1 MKSLPTYSIP
11 LTDGAWEVP
20 DAPVINE
27 IEKSV
32 KSYYAVNIYLLKKI
46 FIFILFI
53 ETNNKKFDEKTENST
68 S

>member
-32 KSYYAVNIYLLKKI
+32 KSYYAVNIYLLKKFLI
-46 FIFILFI
+46 LIFILHR
-53 ETNNKKFDEKTENST
+53 NKQQKLQLKNRK
-68 S
+68 

>member
-11 LTDGAWEVP
+11 LTDGAWQVP

-32 KSYYAVNIYLLKKI
+32 KSYYAVNIYLRKKNLYFH
-46 FIFILFI
+46 FIHR
-53 ETNNKKFDEKTENST
+53 NKQQKIRRKNRK
-68 S
+68 

>member
-11 LTDGAWEVP
+11 LTDGAWQVP

-32 KSYYAVNIYLLKKI
+32 KSYYAVNIYLLKKKS
-46 FIFILFI
+46 LFS
-53 ETNNKKFDEKTENST
+53 FYS
-68 S
+68 